1 MSCLQ
6 WVALLLVAT
15 CAAAPDVGAASAAYD
30 RGAAHAAAG
39 RYDVAIGELL
49 AALALAPAA
58 GDAVADD
65 VAASADF
72 VLGWIYQRREE
83 WHGAEVSYRRS
94 LARRPGAPEA
104 LANLAVVLH
113 KRGGAGDAAALLAE
127 GAAALAPASDA
138 FRRNA
143 AALRAAAAA
152 GDAPRR
158 PATYACAPLPGDPRR
173 RALPTLLIVSAPKT
187 GSTALYAD
195 LAAHPNVAGGT
206 CKETRFWPPRTRR
219 GDRWDDAYRA
229 YFPPIDE
236 GWDVVVDGGGTY
248 GMEASLGVAVDVAA
262 LMPAATVAVGA
273 LREPAE
279 RYLSVWVGLVTR
291 SGLREPCAAFFDAAR
306 RERDACAAGRACDA
320 AAASPAADGH
330 YSRHV
335 RSWADALGPDRT
347 LWLPTSADDAAGL
360 VFAFLGLGATGA
372 APSRAGSDNA
382 RAYRDP
388 ASARFFAA
396 RAGAAWR
403 CDDAALEAFYRPLDL
418 ELLPELARSRA
429 FAAPAVAAA
438 WRRDAWFC
446 ARVGSCGRKGEL

>member
-1 MSCLQ
+1 MAHVTASRWRDDRGLPQ
-6 WVALLLVAT
+6 VVDP
-15 CAAAPDVGAASAAYD
+15 APRHNLRRGADVGAASAAYD

-58 GDAVADD
+58 GDAAADD

-94 LARRPGAPEA
+94 LARGPGPEA

-113 KRGGAGDAAALLAE
+113 ERGGAGDAAALLAE

-143 AALRAAAAA
+143 AALR
-152 GDAPRR
+152 
-158 PATYACAPLPGDPRR
+158 DPRR
-173 RALPTLLIVSAPKT
+173 DAGARDVRVRPCPATRGAGRCRSPDRLAPKT
-187 GSTALYAD
+187 AARRSTRTSRRIRVA
-195 LAAHPNVAGGT
+195 AAHLQGGSG
-206 CKETRFWPPRTRR
+206 PRTRR

-248 GMEASLGVAVDVAA
+248 G
-262 LMPAATVAVGA
+262 
-273 LREPAE
+273 R
-279 RYLSVWVGLVTR
+279 RR
-291 SGLREPCAAFFDAAR
+291 AAFFDAAASGR
-306 RERDACAAGRACDA
+306 LRPRARAARP
-320 AAASPAADGH
+320 AASPAADGH
-330 YSRHV
+330 YARHV

-360 VFAFLGLGATGA
+360 VFAFLGPGRGRGAC
-372 APSRAGSDNA
+372 SERDNA
-382 RAYRDP
+382 RVPRPGEREILRGAPGRP
-388 ASARFFAA
+388 
-396 RAGAAWR
+396 GAATTR
-403 CDDAALEAFYRPLDL
+403 PSGAYRPLGGLAPGSRSDASGARRRRRL
-418 ELLPELARSRA
+418 APDAAVLRPRRVLCVVRGVIRTARKRRMLP
-429 FAAPAVAAA
+429 
-438 WRRDAWFC
+438 
-446 ARVGSCGRKGEL
+446 